1 MVYMIYMRLD
11 FEAYK
16 PNQGGGGVVFYF
28 LKTAFIAHINR
39 FIAKL

>member
-16 PNQGGGGVVFYF
+16 PNQGGGGGRFF
-28 LKTAFIAHINR
+28 LYKQP
-39 FIAKL
+39 L

>member
-16 PNQGGGGVVFYF
+16 PNQGGGGGGGGGGGESFF
-28 LKTAFIAHINR
+28 LV
-39 FIAKL
+39 

>member
-16 PNQGGGGVVFYF
+16 PNQGGGGGGGGGSFF
-28 LKTAFIAHINR
+28 LV
-39 FIAKL
+39 

>member
-16 PNQGGGGVVFYF
+16 PNQGGGSRFF
-28 LKTAFIAHINR
+28 LYKQP
-39 FIAKL
+39 L